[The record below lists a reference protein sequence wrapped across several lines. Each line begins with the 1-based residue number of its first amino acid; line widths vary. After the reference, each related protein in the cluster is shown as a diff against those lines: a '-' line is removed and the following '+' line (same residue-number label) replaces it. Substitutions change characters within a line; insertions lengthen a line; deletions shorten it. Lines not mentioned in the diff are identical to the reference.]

1 MVRVSIAK
9 LHAIPLRQDFE
20 FMTRSSLLHITP
32 ETHSVQIDLVYATDR
47 NFTGKPIYKAAHCL
61 LLQPAETALRKAV
74 EIARSIGTTL
84 RIFDA
89 YRPPQAQKV
98 LWDFLPDP
106 TFIAEL
112 GRGSNHSRGT
122 ALDLTLVDADG
133 NELDMGTGFDAMVAE
148 SGHFHAGLPEH
159 VQRNRT
165 LLLGVMHGAGF
176 THIQSEW
183 WHYELPGWRE
193 LALID
198 NHESGPLRLM

>member
-1 MVRVSIAK
+1 
-9 LHAIPLRQDFE
+9 
-20 FMTRSSLLHITP
+20 MTRSRLLHVTP
-32 ETHSVQIDLVYATDR
+32 DTHHVQIDLVYATDR
-47 NFTGKPIYKAAHCL
+47 NLTGKPIYKAQHCL
-61 LLQPAETALRKAV
+61 LLEPAEAALCKAV
-74 EIARSIGTTL
+74 GIARSIGMTL

-122 ALDLTLVDADG
+122 ALDLTLVDRDG
-133 NELDMGTGFDAMVAE
+133 QELDMGTGFDAMVPASE
-148 SGHFHAGLPEH
+148 HFHAGLPEH

-176 THIQSEW
+176 THIKSEW
-183 WHYELPGWRE
+183 WHYELPGSRE
-193 LALID
+193 LEVID
-198 NHESGPLRLM
+198 NEDSGPLRLM